1 MDRFQQSRHLFDN
14 FRFERSEVEGMA
26 EHMLPKTMGTK
37 NGTRWTAL
45 EGMCVVLRK
54 LAFPMRLDDLSEPF
68 FWRSSGGLSEIHT
81 TTLVFVSIVESPLGL
96 GPPSVPASPG
106 GLGGRSG
113 HNWLGSCPISP
124 DERVVHLPWL
134 DDPELV

>member
-54 LAFPMRLDDLSEPF
+54 LAFPIRLDDLSEHFGAPREGCLKYILRL
-68 FWRSSGGLSEIHT
+68 W
-81 TTLVFVSIVESPLGL
+81 SICL
-96 GPPSVPASPG
+96 
-106 GLGGRSG
+106 
-113 HNWLGSCPISP
+113 
-124 DERVVHLPWL
+124 
-134 DDPELV
+134 